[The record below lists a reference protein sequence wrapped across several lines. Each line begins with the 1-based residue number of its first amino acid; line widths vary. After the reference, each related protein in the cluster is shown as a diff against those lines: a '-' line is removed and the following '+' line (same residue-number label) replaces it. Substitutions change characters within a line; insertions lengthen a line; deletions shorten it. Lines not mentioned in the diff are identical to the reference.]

1 MYTEHRIVLL
11 ADTHVGDRVK
21 ALDPALLAAIKA
33 DQPEA
38 ILHAGDVVRP
48 QVLEELARIAP
59 VHAVMGNRDWLR
71 RQRLPMAIYTE
82 INGVRFTLSHGHI
95 NMFHYLYNY
104 LYLFLTGN
112 KRTHLYYQKAL
123 ARLYPQADVIIYGHT
138 YFAVDE
144 MMDGQ
149 RFINPGTGLPQ
160 ARNHFTLQYS
170 LMLVAPDGTLQV
182 LPRQITPSQ
191 P

>member
-1 MYTEHRIVLL
+1 
-11 ADTHVGDRVK
+11 
-21 ALDPALLAAIKA
+21 
-33 DQPEA
+33 
-38 ILHAGDVVRP
+38 
-48 QVLEELARIAP
+48 
-59 VHAVMGNRDWLR
+59 
-71 RQRLPMAIYTE
+71 
-82 INGVRFTLSHGHI
+82 
-95 NMFHYLYNY
+95 MFHYLYNY

-138 YFAVDE
+138 HFAVDE
-144 MMDGQ
+144 MMDGH